1 MLNSD
6 IRKIL
11 SIAAPAALN
20 QLLDMLQVLI
30 DMIFVG
36 RISPTAVASVG
47 LSMNLIGTLYSII
60 GVFSV
65 GVNALVARFFGAK
78 ELENISKVVTTA
90 ILFSFLVSIP
100 ITLIVFFFSYDF
112 FELFGGN
119 KDIAEVG
126 SSYMKIVSV
135 SIPFLFIGAV
145 LISTS
150 NGFGD
155 TKTPLFIGI
164 MGNILNTFLDY
175 VLIFG
180 KFGFPEL
187 GVKGAAIAT
196 TTAYIFEIVIYIF
209 LIVFKK
215 IFTLSKKI
223 DINMAKRLFRIGIPA
238 GFERFIIHG
247 SFMVFI
253 WIISMYGTY
262 ILAGYQIGLRVEGL
276 AFMSGFGFSIAAM
289 TLVGQSL
296 GAGKPDEAYKYGIK
310 TSLVAGF
317 LMQFIGVLMFLY
329 PEFFVSIFT
338 NDKKTIKE
346 ASIYLQV
353 VAISQFPLA
362 VDFVLSGALRGAG
375 ATKLSL
381 IINTGSLWIF
391 RLIPSLIVT
400 FYFKN
405 ILLVYFIMIVETYLK
420 GLLIWYIFKKGKW
433 KEVRV

>member
-6 IRKIL
+6 IKKIL
-11 SIAAPAALN
+11 SIATPAALN

-47 LSMNLIGTLYSII
+47 LSMNLVGILYSII
-60 GVFSV
+60 GIFSV

-78 ELENISKVVTTA
+78 EFGNISKVITTA
-90 ILFSFLVSIP
+90 IFFSFLVSIP
-100 ITLIVFFFSYDF
+100 ITLAVFFFSYDF

-119 KDIAEVG
+119 KDIAEAG
-126 SSYMKIVSV
+126 SSYMKILSI

-145 LISTS
+145 LVSTS

-196 TTAYIFEIVIYIF
+196 TTAYIFEVIIYIF
-209 LIVFKK
+209 LILFKK
-215 IFTLSKKI
+215 IFTLSKEI
-223 DINMAKRLFRIGIPA
+223 ELSIAKRLFKIGIPA
-238 GFERFIIHG
+238 GIERFIIHG

-262 ILAGYQIGLRVEGL
+262 VLAGYQIGLRVEGL
-276 AFMSGFGFSIAAM
+276 AFMPGFGFSIAAM

-310 TSLVAGF
+310 TSLIAGF
-317 LMQFIGVLMFLY
+317 LMQFIGILMFFY

-338 NDKKTIKE
+338 NDEKTINE
-346 ASIYLQV
+346 ASLYLQV
-353 VAISQFPLA
+353 VAVSQFPLA

-381 IINTGSLWIF
+381 MVNTGSLWVF
-391 RLIPSLIVT
+391 RLIPSIIITL
-400 FYFKN
+400 YFKD
-405 ILLVYFIMIVETYLK
+405 IILVYFNPSCYL
-420 GLLIWYIFKKGKW
+420 
-433 KEVRV
+433 